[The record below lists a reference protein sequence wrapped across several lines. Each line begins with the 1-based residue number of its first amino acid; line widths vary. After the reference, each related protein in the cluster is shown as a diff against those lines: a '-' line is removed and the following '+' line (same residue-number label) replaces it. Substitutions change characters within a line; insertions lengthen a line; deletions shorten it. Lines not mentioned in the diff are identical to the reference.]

1 MVASQLVTAA
11 AGRLV
16 DAING
21 RQLENVLRLL
31 PEGLA
36 GDLKRRERFMSLLK
50 DYSPRA
56 TLARI
61 EGTTLAEN
69 RGEGRFTLQL
79 EWRADFGVGHR
90 KTGEFVGLV
99 SRSGADWRFDGV
111 RLVNSVP

>member
-1 MVASQLVTAA
+1 M
-11 AGRLV
+11 

-21 RQLENVLRLL
+21 RQLESLARLL
-31 PEGLA
+31 PESVA

-56 TLARI
+56 TLAKI

-69 RGEGRFTLQL
+69 RGEARFTLEL

-90 KTGEFVGLV
+90 KTGQFVGLV
-99 SRSGADWRFDGV
+99 SRSGADWRFDGA
-111 RLVNSVP
+111 RLLNSVP